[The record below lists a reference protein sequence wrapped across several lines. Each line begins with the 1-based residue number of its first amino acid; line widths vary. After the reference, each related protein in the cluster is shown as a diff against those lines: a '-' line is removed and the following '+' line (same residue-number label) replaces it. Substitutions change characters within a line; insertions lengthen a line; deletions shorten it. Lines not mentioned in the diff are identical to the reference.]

1 MSLNGR
7 DALEGVHDTTLHSL
21 GVVASDMLSVVS
33 GAGCSASPQ
42 DCGVSTKDS
51 GASSTKDSGAS
62 STKDSGASSSKN
74 SGTSARGDAS
84 SSKEA
89 AAGGIPN
96 AMAIQQQ
103 GEYSH
108 LN

>member
-62 STKDSGASSSKN
+62 SSKN